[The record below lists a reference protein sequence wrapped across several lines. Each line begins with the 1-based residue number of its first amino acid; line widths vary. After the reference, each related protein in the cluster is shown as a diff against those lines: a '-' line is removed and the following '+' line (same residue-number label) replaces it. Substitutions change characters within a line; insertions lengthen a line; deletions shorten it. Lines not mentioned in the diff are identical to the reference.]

1 MGYNRRAVVKQR
13 DQLMHRFV
21 PSLIVDNLRQE
32 KLRGRFPC
40 TGLFVDISGFT
51 NMTESLMSHG
61 QHGAEVMAT
70 IMRAIFAQPV
80 RSVFAHGG
88 FVSNFAGDAFTAVF
102 PFMSEGPANPT
113 MSALA
118 AAWQIQEH
126 MKRNARQRTRYG
138 YFEFSVKIGLA
149 AGEAIWGILPGH
161 DGRRATYYL
170 KGSAIIGSAGAEHH
184 AQAGDIVVNGAAYEE
199 IDRVVHGRPIS
210 DHWQIARIT
219 ATLPEPRA
227 VALPPLDGDQMAR
240 FFPRALIEQEISGE
254 FRQVVNLFINLQ
266 GAPDHAQ
273 LDRFAQHLFQLQD
286 KYGGFLNRIDFAD
299 KGCHMLLFWGAPTS
313 FENDITRA
321 LDFIL
326 DCRRL
331 SEIPLRAGI
340 TYRIAHAGSIGS
352 ELAEEFT
359 CYGRGVNLAA
369 RHMMAAGWG
378 EIWVD
383 DETARRAQAEFV
395 FETLGRQPFKGF
407 AEPQPVY
414 LLSGHREDIP
424 LSPFGNCLL
433 TGRQEEI
440 DHLQKAV
447 QPIYDGHFAGVVTLT
462 GEAGIGKSRLLHE
475 FLSPLT
481 RSGETSIFLCQTD
494 EIVRQ
499 SLNPF
504 RYFLRHYF
512 RQSAALDQAAKK
524 RLFSEILDDLL
535 ASVHDKPLIDEL
547 KRTASFLGS
556 LIGLYWEGSLYEQL
570 EPELRFENTLIALK
584 ALFRAESRRR
594 PVILQLEDAHWLDHD
609 SQIFLGIL
617 TRNMADFPL
626 CLLVTSR
633 EALPLDLFAPDT
645 PHELIHL
652 LPLGMEALQDMAQ
665 AILQR
670 QPPPALLWLLEER
683 TGGNPYYA
691 EQLLLYLDENDLLAT
706 IIEDVNAGMPGD
718 LYIPTDVRALLIARL
733 DLLPTSIKEVVQY
746 AAVLGSEFETFIL
759 YNMMAEDPSLESK
772 LAAAAHESIWIALG
786 ENRYLFQHALLRD
799 AAYDMQI
806 HSRLRQLHKRAAQ
819 AYEDRCEQDPD
830 LTSRYPQIAYHF
842 DKAEERNQAARY
854 YGEAGKLAKE
864 NYSNAEA
871 VSYFSRGLEL
881 TGTADF
887 QLRYDLLCGRETIF
901 QWLGRRAE
909 QHDDLEEL
917 AKLLDQHPDGLKHAD
932 LALRQSSY
940 ALVTGDYDA
949 ALAAAQKS
957 LQFAE
962 DAENLDAKARAYH
975 RWGRT
980 CWQLGHTVKAEGYLN
995 HALTLVQ
1002 AGENRDLEADCLYDL
1017 AMVFRNLVRFEDAK
1031 SSLMKAAGVYQELG
1045 DNQGL
1050 VRCQNLFG
1058 MISDEQ
1064 GRLSES
1070 HHHYTLAL
1078 DLCREAGWRYA
1089 ETYILINLGISYT
1102 DLGGYKNAL
1111 HYHNQ
1116 ALELAQ
1122 ETGDRHAEAVT
1133 IDSLGLISFYEGES
1147 AVAIEYFQKAL
1158 AIRKSV
1164 SNQRSKAYVL
1174 AHLGFAQAQIGEHK
1188 GAESSFLEALKIRQ
1202 DLSEEALIIDAYSGL
1217 ALISFL
1223 MGNQDQALGYVNK
1236 ILSWIQDNG
1245 TEGLEFPVQVFLI
1258 CHEILSAITDI
1269 DGQLP
1274 SSTRAKTVLEDG
1286 YELLTERLLR
1296 ISDEGMREQF
1306 IENVPYNRKLR
1317 DTWLRNQE

>member
-32 KLRGRFPC
+32 KLRGSFRC

-70 IMRAIFAQPV
+70 IMRAVFAQPV
-80 RSVFAHGG
+80 RSVFEHGG

-102 PFMSEGPANPT
+102 PFMSDGSANPT
-113 MSALA
+113 MNALA

-138 YFEFSVKIGLA
+138 HFEFSVKIGLA

-161 DGRRATYYL
+161 DGRRATYYF
-170 KGSAIIGSAGAEHH
+170 KGSAIIGAAGAEHH
-184 AQAGDIVVNGAAYEE
+184 AQAGDIVVNGAAYDE
-199 IDRVVHGRPIS
+199 IDRIVHVRPVS
-210 DHWQIARIT
+210 DHWRINRIT
-219 ATLPEPRA
+219 ATLPKPRA
-227 VALPPLDGDQMAR
+227 VVLPPPDGDQMAR
-240 FFPRALIEQEISGE
+240 FFPSALIEQEISGE

-266 GAPDHAQ
+266 GAPDNAQ

-286 KYGGFLNRIDFAD
+286 KYGGLLNRIDFAD

-313 FENDITRA
+313 FENDIIRA

-369 RHMMAAGWG
+369 RHMMAADWG

-383 DETARRAQAEFV
+383 DETARRAQADFV
-395 FETLGRQPFKGF
+395 FATLGRQSFKGF
-407 AEPQPVY
+407 VEPQPVY

-433 TGRQEEI
+433 TGRQEEFAR
-440 DHLQKAV
+440 LQKAV
-447 QPIYDGHFAGVVTLT
+447 QPIYAGHFAGVVMFV

-475 FLSPLT
+475 FLNPLT
-481 RSGETSIFLCQTD
+481 SSGKTSIFLCQTD
-494 EIVRQ
+494 EIIRQ

-512 RQSAALDQAAKK
+512 RQSVTLDQAANEQ
-524 RLFSEILDDLL
+524 RFSEIMDDLL
-535 ASVHDKPLIDEL
+535 STIDNKPLINEL
-547 KRTASFLGS
+547 KRTAPFLAS
-556 LIGLYWEGSLYEQL
+556 LIGLYWEGSLYDQL
-570 EPELRFENTLIALK
+570 EPDLRFENALIALK
-584 ALFRAESRRR
+584 ALFRAESLRH
-594 PVILQLEDAHWLDHD
+594 PVILQLEDAHWLDPD
-609 SQIFLGIL
+609 SISFLGRL
-617 TRNMADFPL
+617 TRNMVDFPL
-626 CLLVTSR
+626 CILVTSR
-633 EALPLDLFAPDT
+633 EELAADLFAPDA
-645 PHELIHL
+645 PRELVHL
-652 LPLGMEALQDMAQ
+652 QALGLDELAEMAQ
-665 AILQR
+665 SITGR
-670 QPPPALLWLLEER
+670 QPSPALLQLLGER
-683 TGGNPYYA
+683 TAGNPYYA
-691 EQLLLYLDENDLLAT
+691 EQLLLYLDENELLET
-706 IIEDVNAGMPGD
+706 ITESVYIGLMADVH
-718 LYIPTDVRALLIARL
+718 IPTDVRALLIARL
-733 DLLPTSIKEVVQY
+733 DQLAAPVKDVVQN
-746 AAVLGSEFETFIL
+746 AAVLGPEFELPIL
-759 YNMMAEDPSLESK
+759 YTMMANDPSLESK
-772 LAAAAHESIWIALG
+772 LAVAASESIWIALD

-830 LTSRYPQIAYHF
+830 LASRYPQIAYHF
-842 DKAEERNQAARY
+842 DKAEESYQAARY
-854 YGEAGKLAKE
+854 YGRAGKLAKE
-864 NYSNAEA
+864 NYSNSEA
-871 VSYFSRGLEL
+871 VSYFTRGLEL
-881 TGTADF
+881 TASADF
-887 QLRYDLLCGRETIF
+887 QLKYDLLCGRETIF
-901 QWLGRRAE
+901 QWLGRRDE
-909 QHDDLEEL
+909 QHHDLEEL
-917 AKLLDQHPDGLKHAD
+917 EELLDKHPDDLKQAD
-932 LALRQSSY
+932 YALRRSSF

-957 LQFAE
+957 LEFAE
-962 DAENLDAKARAYH
+962 GAGNLEAKARAYH

-980 CWQLGHTVKAEGYLN
+980 KWQLGHTVEAEGYLN
-995 HALTLVQ
+995 QALTLAQ
-1002 AGENRDLEADCLYDL
+1002 TAGNRDLEADCLYDL
-1017 AMVFRNLVRFEDAK
+1017 GMVFRNLARYDDAQSILK
-1031 SSLMKAAGVYQELG
+1031 KAAGVYQELD

-1058 MISDEQ
+1058 MIYDEQ
-1064 GRLSES
+1064 GYLFES
-1070 HHHYTLAL
+1070 HHHYMLAL
-1078 DLCREAGWRYA
+1078 DQCHEAGWRYA

-1102 DLGGYKNAL
+1102 DLGDYKNAL
-1111 HYHNQ
+1111 RYHNQ
-1116 ALELAQ
+1116 ALELAR
-1122 ETGDRHAEAVT
+1122 ETGDRHAAAVT
-1133 IDSLGLISFYEGES
+1133 LDSIGLISFYEGDF
-1147 AVAIEYFQKAL
+1147 AVAKRYFQKAL

-1164 SNQRSKAYVL
+1164 SNQRSTAYVL
-1174 AHLGFAQAQIGEHK
+1174 AHLGFAQAEIGEYK
-1188 GAESSFLEALKIRQ
+1188 DAESSFLEALKIRQ

-1223 MGNQDQALGYVNK
+1223 MGNQDDALSYVDK

-1258 CHEILSAITDI
+1258 CHQILSAISDA
-1269 DGQLP
+1269 DGLLP
-1274 SSTRAKTVLEDG
+1274 FSARAQTVLEDG
-1286 YELLTERLLR
+1286 HALLTERLLR
-1296 ISDEGMREQF
+1296 IRDEGMREQF

-1317 DTWLRNQE
+1317 DTWLKNQE